1 MQPSPDFPEQDRRCD
16 FTSARGRKISQR
28 GHKLVCQLYGR
39 RDNSS
44 LLALL
49 FTAVRFVD
57 SASSPHRDLSRF
69 CWLHHGSYI
78 PWEMF
83 KVPLASMVEP
93 GQPLRIME
101 EPNGPH
107 HHNKA
112 AAQQDG
118 IYRIILLNKIK
129 EMLKQHNANPS
140 QSHLCGIEPEAP
152 HTTEPHYDLF

>member
-1 MQPSPDFPEQDRRCD
+1 MQASPDFPEQDRRCD

-28 GHKLVCQLYGR
+28 GRKLVCQLYGR

-57 SASSPHRDLSRF
+57 NASSPHRDLSRF

-93 GQPLRIME
+93 GQPSGSWRN
-101 EPNGPH
+101 PTDPTTTTRQQ
-107 HHNKA
+107 HNKMEFT
-112 AAQQDG
+112 G
-118 IYRIILLNKIK
+118 
-129 EMLKQHNANPS
+129 
-140 QSHLCGIEPEAP
+140 
-152 HTTEPHYDLF
+152 